1 MDVETDEKLVIRA
14 TQTINATGVWTD
26 DTQEMAGGRGSFH
39 VRASKGVHLV
49 VPRNRIQLD
58 TGLILRTERSVLFV
72 IPWGRHWIIGTTDTD
87 WELDKVHPAASSTD
101 INYILDHVNSV
112 LRTPLR
118 PEDVEGVYAGL
129 RPLLAGESEQTSKLS
144 REHSVAQPVPGL
156 TVIAGGK
163 YTTYRVM
170 AKDAV
175 DVARRGMSASVPDSV
190 TERLALL
197 GADGYEAMW
206 NKRSALATSSRV
218 HVTRIE
224 HLLHR
229 YGSCITDLLD
239 LIAEDATLGEPV
251 SSGSD
256 YLRAEIVYAASHEG
270 ALHLDDVLT
279 RRTRISIEEW
289 DRGTG
294 SAHDVAMLMARVLD
308 WDDGTIEREVDHYL
322 LRVEAERASQRQPDD
337 HTADAARLGAPDI
350 VPLRGDRNR
359 DPERERS

>member
-1 MDVETDEKLVIRA
+1 
-14 TQTINATGVWTD
+14 
-26 DTQEMAGGRGSFH
+26 
-39 VRASKGVHLV
+39 
-49 VPRNRIQLD
+49 
-58 TGLILRTERSVLFV
+58 
-72 IPWGRHWIIGTTDTD
+72 
-87 WELDKVHPAASSTD
+87 
-101 INYILDHVNSV
+101 
-112 LRTPLR
+112 
-118 PEDVEGVYAGL
+118 
-129 RPLLAGESEQTSKLS
+129 
-144 REHSVAQPVPGL
+144 
-156 TVIAGGK
+156 
-163 YTTYRVM
+163 
-170 AKDAV
+170 
-175 DVARRGMSASVPDSV
+175 
-190 TERLALL
+190 
-197 GADGYEAMW
+197 MW